1 MELTKEVKEKLEG
14 VQTEAE
20 AKAII
25 EEVKKEAEEA
35 GIVLDDKDLDE
46 VAGGG
51 ACPLGKTG
59 PLNGCTPLGKNV
71 GPTVL
76 H

>member
-1 MELTKEVKEKLEG
+1 MELTKKVKEKLEG

-20 AKAII
+20 AQAII

-46 VAGGG
+46 VAGGWM
-51 ACPLGKTG
+51 AYPLG
-59 PLNGCTPLGKNV
+59 
-71 GPTVL
+71 
-76 H
+76 

>member
-1 MELTKEVKEKLEG
+1 MELTKKVQEKLEG

-46 VAGGG
+46 VAGGWRPI
-51 ACPLGKTG
+51 ATSLG
-59 PLNGCTPLGKNV
+59 
-71 GPTVL
+71 
-76 H
+76 

>member
-1 MELTKEVKEKLEG
+1 MRG
-14 VQTEAE
+14 VQSEAE

-51 ACPLGKTG
+51 PESLKKIVGAF
-59 PLNGCTPLGKNV
+59 NAPLGKNV
-71 GPTVL
+71 GV
-76 H
+76 

>member
-1 MELTKEVKEKLEG
+1 MELTKKVQEKLEG

-46 VAGGG
+46 VAGGWR
-51 ACPLGKTG
+51 
-59 PLNGCTPLGKNV
+59 
-71 GPTVL
+71 PTNISIG
-76 H
+76 

>member
-1 MELTKEVKEKLEG
+1 MRG

-25 EEVKKEAEEA
+25 EEVKQEAEEA

-46 VAGGG
+46 VAGGWWM
-51 ACPLGKTG
+51 
-59 PLNGCTPLGKNV
+59 TPLG
-71 GPTVL
+71 
-76 H
+76 

>member
-14 VQTEAE
+14 VQT
-20 AKAII
+20 
-25 EEVKKEAEEA
+25 EAEEA

-51 ACPLGKTG
+51 PISLGKTG
-59 PLNGCTPLGKNV
+59 PLNGATPLGKNV

>member
-1 MELTKEVKEKLEG
+1 MESTKKVQEKLEG

-20 AKAII
+20 AKEII

-51 ACPLGKTG
+51 TCSLGKIVGGAVPLGKTAG
-59 PLNGCTPLGKNV
+59 RGNISV
-71 GPTVL
+71 W
-76 H
+76 

>member
-1 MELTKEVKEKLEG
+1 MELTKKVKEKLEG

-51 ACPLGKTG
+51 TWSLGGVSSLK
-59 PLNGCTPLGKNV
+59 
-71 GPTVL
+71 
-76 H
+76 

>member
-1 MELTKEVKEKLEG
+1 MELTKKVKEKLEG
-14 VQTEAE
+14 IQTEAE

-51 ACPLGKTG
+51 WWGVKTIPLG
-59 PLNGCTPLGKNV
+59 
-71 GPTVL
+71 
-76 H
+76 

>member
-1 MELTKEVKEKLEG
+1 MELTKKVKEKLVG

-46 VAGGG
+46 VAGGAWWG
-51 ACPLGKTG
+51 G
-59 PLNGCTPLGKNV
+59 NISV
-71 GPTVL
+71 W
-76 H
+76 